1 MSFLQ
6 EGFPPLQFPELEA
19 TGDTVVETAVQA
31 AGALG
36 VGIIGMLSVMPD
48 LDFQQFGEAPGGSVG
63 PGSPGGG
70 GLPTNTAIS
79 TLSLSLAL
87 VPLGLL
93 AVAVFPPFATY
104 VILKKSKFQVRVSH
118 ICEVLF
124 QQS

>member
-1 MSFLQ
+1 MSLLQ
-6 EGFPPLQFPELEA
+6 EGFPPLQFPELE
-19 TGDTVVETAVQA
+19 TPGDSVIETAVQA
-31 AGALG
+31 TGALG

-48 LDFQQFGEAPGGSVG
+48 LDFQQGGQAPGGSVG

-104 VILKKSKFQVRVSH
+104 VILKKSSN
-118 ICEVLF
+118 
-124 QQS
+124 